1 MTRLSLGLVLLTA
14 APMSL
19 AQPRPAARP
28 ATTPAT
34 ATRPAAPARPATA
47 TARPATAATARPA
60 TAATAATAR
69 PATAANAQPAPA
81 PAPAQP
87 ATAPGQPVAPG
98 DAAAREVAE
107 RIQAFYDRTTDFQ
120 ADFVQVSRNRLYG
133 EERRTGQVLFRKP
146 GRMRWNYAAPNG
158 DIIVS
163 DGTTLWAYQAEERQA
178 VQQRLAESQL
188 PTALTFLAGTGRITD
203 AFTFRLLDAA
213 QFRFPNGYVLELRPT
228 TPQPTYERIVFYVD
242 RTTYQ
247 VARTAVIDAQGNQN
261 RFDFSNPRVNL
272 NLAEST
278 FRWTPPAGT
287 NIVRP

>member
-1 MTRLSLGLVLLTA
+1 VATST
-14 APMSL
+14 PE
-19 AQPRPAARP
+19 AR
-28 ATTPAT
+28 
-34 ATRPAAPARPATA
+34 
-47 TARPATAATARPA
+47 
-60 TAATAATAR
+60 
-69 PATAANAQPAPA
+69 Q
-81 PAPAQP
+81 
-87 ATAPGQPVAPG
+87 
-98 DAAAREVAE
+98 VAE
-107 RIQAFYDRTTDFQ
+107 RIQEFYDRTTDFQ

-133 EERRTGQVLFRKP
+133 EERRAGQVLFRKP
-146 GRMRWNYAAPNG
+146 GRMRWNYNAPNG

-203 AFTFRLLDAA
+203 SFTFRLLDAT

-242 RTTYQ
+242 RASYQ

-261 RFDFSNPRVNL
+261 RFDFTNPRVNL
-272 NLAEST
+272 NLAETT
-278 FRWTPPAGT
+278 FRWSPPAGT

>member
-28 ATTPAT
+28 ATRPAAT
-34 ATRPAAPARPATA
+34 ARPTTAAPARPATA
-47 TARPATAATARPA
+47 SPARPGTAAVAQPA
-60 TAATAATAR
+60 AVATQ
-69 PATAANAQPAPA
+69 PSPAPA
-81 PAPAQP
+81 PAP
-87 ATAPGQPVAPG
+87 APGQPVAPG

-203 AFTFRLLDAA
+203 SFTFRLLDAA